1 MLANGTGPGNH
12 DLNAGQPAR
21 EDVVTMI
28 RTLLSLVLCLAWAPF
43 GGCSESKNH
52 QDAPGAFVMDDAALE
67 TWEIALVET
76 RIEKNEEFMT
86 SAETPLPASL
96 REGFEGLDYYF
107 PVRELRFKVPF
118 EAAKSAETVSLTKRK
133 GESVPYLRK
142 GTVHFKHEGKVHALA
157 VFGPAQGD
165 DGSLW
170 LPFYDQTNG
179 KATYPGGRYLDLELA
194 PDGTVEVDF
203 NRAYNPLCA
212 YNPDGFNCTLP
223 PEENRLPFAVEAG
236 EKLLGGAH

>member
-1 MLANGTGPGNH
+1 
-12 DLNAGQPAR
+12 
-21 EDVVTMI
+21 MI
-28 RTLLSLVLCLAWAPF
+28 RTPLIFMLCLAWAPL
-43 GGCSESKNH
+43 GGCSEG
-52 QDAPGAFVMDDAALE
+52 QDAPGPVVMDEATLE

-76 RIEKNEEFMT
+76 RIEKNEEFM
-86 SAETPLPASL
+86 SSPQTPLPASL

-107 PVRELRFKVPF
+107 PVQELRFRVPF
-118 EAAKSAETVSLTKRK
+118 EPAPSAQTVNLTKRK

-142 GTVHFKHEGKVHALA
+142 GTVRFRHADKVHTLA

-179 KATYPGGRYLDLELA
+179 TATYGGGRYLDLELA
-194 PDGTVEVDF
+194 TDGTVEVDF

-223 PEENRLPFAVEAG
+223 PDENRLPFAVEAG
-236 EKLLGGAH
+236 EKLLAGAH

>member
-1 MLANGTGPGNH
+1 MVANGARSGNL
-12 DLNAGQPAR
+12 DLNAGKPAR

-28 RTLLSLVLCLAWAPF
+28 RTLLLFVLCLAWAPL
-43 GGCSESKNH
+43 GGCSEGKEVA
-52 QDAPGAFVMDDAALE
+52 DAPGAVVMDAQALE

-76 RIEKNEEFMT
+76 RIEKNEEFTT
-86 SAETPLPASL
+86 SPQSPLPASL

-107 PVRELRFKVPF
+107 PVQEMRFRVPF
-118 EAAKSAETVSLTKRK
+118 EAAAGAEKVTLTKRK

-142 GTVHFKHEGKVHALA
+142 GAVRFKHDGKVHTLA

-179 KATYPGGRYLDLELA
+179 KSTYPGGRYLDLQLA
-194 PDGTVEVDF
+194 ADGTVEVDF

-212 YNPDGFNCTLP
+212 YNPEGFNCTLP
-223 PEENRLPFAVEAG
+223 PEENRLPFSVEAG
-236 EKLLGGAH
+236 EKLLSAAH